1 MKNPEITLQ
10 ENIDVH
16 CKYINTALDNL
27 YNTEISFESVNQIT
41 GFLCAYDAFIIDFVY
56 CIEPNILKD
65 FEDKFVKICKKFN
78 IDYSLFNQYT
88 QYIH

>member
-1 MKNPEITLQ
+1 MENPEITLQ

-27 YNTEISFESVNQIT
+27 FNTEISFESVNQIT

-56 CIEPNILKD
+56 CIEPHILKD
-65 FEDKFVKICKKFN
+65 SAGICPHCYQLKPLNKICPN
-78 IDYSLFNQYT
+78 CD
-88 QYIH
+88 